1 MPNSKSTVII
11 GNIFPMSLLHQIALT
26 FIPGVGAV
34 NSRLLLKHFGSAEDV
49 FKAKKPQLLAIPGIG
64 EKTAQSILQHDFFK
78 RAEKELNFIEKYKIQ
93 TFFYSS
99 DEYPKRLRNCYDAP
113 VLLYY
118 KGNADLNNSR
128 VVSIVGTRNAT
139 PYGKELTDS
148 LVEEL
153 KKHNVLVVSGLAYGI
168 DAMAH
173 KACLKQDIKTVGVV
187 GHGLDR
193 IYPSQHRSLAE
204 KMVRNG
210 GLLTEFPSETV
221 PARENFPM
229 RNRIVAGMADAT
241 IIVEASLTGGALIT
255 AELANSYNRDV
266 FSFPG
271 NIKQEFS
278 AGCNYLIKTNRAS
291 LITSAKDLEYILVWI
306 TENRQEEKKQLSLSL
321 NLSSDEKKIVTILIE
336 KNQAGIDELAIE
348 TQIPQSKLAITIL
361 GLEMQG
367 ILIALPGK
375 VYKLA

>member
-1 MPNSKSTVII
+1 
-11 GNIFPMSLLHQIALT
+11 MSLLHQIALT
-26 FIPGVGAV
+26 FIPGVGSV
-34 NSRLLLKHFGSAEDV
+34 NSRLLLNRFGTAEEV
-49 FKAKKPQLLAIPGIG
+49 FRAKKSQLMSITGIG
-64 EKTAQSILQHDFFK
+64 EKTARSILDKELFG
-78 RAEKELNFIEKYKIQ
+78 RAEIEAAFVEKYKIQ
-93 TFFYSS
+93 TLFYTEA
-99 DEYPKRLRNCYDAP
+99 DYPKRLRNCYDAP
-113 VLLYY
+113 VLLYF

-128 VVSIVGTRNAT
+128 VVSIVGTRKAT

-173 KACLKQDIKTVGVV
+173 RACLKQDISTIGVV

-193 IYPSQHRSLAE
+193 IYPAQHRTLAE
-204 KMVRNG
+204 KMIANG
-210 GLLTEFPSETV
+210 GILTEFPSQTTPE
-221 PARENFPM
+221 RENFPK

-271 NIKQEFS
+271 RVKEEFS
-278 AGCNYLIKTNRAS
+278 AGCNFLIKTNRAH
-291 LITSAKDLEYILVWI
+291 LITGVKDLEYLLGWANVKARE
-306 TENRQEEKKQLSLSL
+306 TQKQLSLTL
-321 NLSSDEKKIVTILIE
+321 NLSAEEQKIADVLAEKG
-336 KNQAGIDELAIE
+336 QAGIDEIAIA
-348 TQIPQSKLAITIL
+348 TNLQQSKLAITIL

-367 ILIALPGK
+367 ILISMPGK
-375 VYKLA
+375 LYRLA